1 LIWVFSTKKI
11 SAWWS
16 GVFTGGFTFS
26 AVFLDGNL
34 WSVRGDFV
42 VKRGVLTDTFGALR
56 ICRLFQ
62 LYFGSSSGLV
72 AAWRQACSR
81 SSYMLI
87 SKAITQGGA
96 F

>member
-1 LIWVFSTKKI
+1 LGFFSTKNF
-11 SAWWS
+11 WR
-16 GVFTGGFTFS
+16 GEVVLLQGGFTFS

-62 LYFGSSSGLV
+62 LYFGSSLV
-72 AAWRQACSR
+72 ALSQLGDRLVADRATC
-81 SSYMLI
+81 
-87 SKAITQGGA
+87 
-96 F
+96 